1 LQESYY
7 LCSFNSKKLFSME
20 IKGKLIK
27 KMPVVTGQGRNG
39 EWKRQDLILETEGGQ
54 YPRKLCVTVWGDKVN
69 VAALNDGET
78 LTAQVDIESREF
90 NDKWY
95 TSVSA
100 WKVEPSATTESS
112 TSATAQP
119 APAPAPAPVVEP
131 FSGSTD
137 AAQNEEGGDDLPF

>member
-1 LQESYY
+1 
-7 LCSFNSKKLFSME
+7 ME

-39 EWKRQDLILETEGGQ
+39 EWRRQDVILETEGGQ
-54 YPRKLCVTVWGDKVN
+54 YPRKVCLTVWGDKVN
-69 VAALNDGET
+69 VAAFNEGET

-100 WKVEPSATTESS
+100 WKIEPSATAEGS
-112 TSATAQP
+112 TPASAQS
-119 APAPAPAPVVEP
+119 APAPVPTVEP

-137 AAQNEEGGDDLPF
+137 AAQASGEGEGGDDLPF